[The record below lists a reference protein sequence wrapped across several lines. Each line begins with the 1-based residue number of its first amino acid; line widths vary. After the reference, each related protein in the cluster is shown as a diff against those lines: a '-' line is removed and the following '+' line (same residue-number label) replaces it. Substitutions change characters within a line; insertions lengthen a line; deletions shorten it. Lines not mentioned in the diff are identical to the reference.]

1 MDIVI
6 KVCTNEYYVKNRGGE
21 KMQVFYDS
29 RQIPSDKSLTG
40 NKKYS
45 DLLYG
50 YLQVVS
56 EREEGTNIRYIEK
69 KNLKFTKIAADL
81 QISRQTVAS
90 RLNNLID
97 MGLLRYDEVKKRY
110 EFITIQKDLAA
121 LLPKPTVRILCNTLR
136 ERSLS
141 ILAYLLKSY
150 FQHGQ
155 KPFNINID
163 ILKAQ
168 VGLSSANR
176 GTNNEVITDTLILLK
191 KLGFI
196 DYKVVKEMDK
206 VSGGFKTV
214 YILLSV
220 DNYIDWTGGN

>member
-1 MDIVI
+1 
-6 KVCTNEYYVKNRGGE
+6 
-21 KMQVFYDS
+21 MQVFYDS

-97 MGLLRYDEVKKRY
+97 MGLLKYDEVKKRY

-168 VGLSSANR
+168 VGLRSANR

>member
-1 MDIVI
+1 MLKI
-6 KVCTNEYYVKNRGGE
+6 GGE

-97 MGLLRYDEVKKRY
+97 MGLLKYDEVKKRY

-141 ILAYLLKSY
+141 ILAYLLKRY

-163 ILKAQ
+163 VLKAQ

-220 DNYIDWTGGN
+220 DNYIDWTGGI

>member
-1 MDIVI
+1 
-6 KVCTNEYYVKNRGGE
+6 
-21 KMQVFYDS
+21 MQVFYDS

-56 EREEGTNIRYIEK
+56 EREEETNIRYIDK

-97 MGLLRYDEVKKRY
+97 MGLLKYDEVKKRY

>member
-1 MDIVI
+1 M
-6 KVCTNEYYVKNRGGE
+6 
-21 KMQVFYDS
+21 
-29 RQIPSDKSLTG
+29 
-40 NKKYS
+40 
-45 DLLYG
+45 
-50 YLQVVS
+50 
-56 EREEGTNIRYIEK
+56 
-69 KNLKFTKIAADL
+69 
-81 QISRQTVAS
+81 
-90 RLNNLID
+90 
-97 MGLLRYDEVKKRY
+97 
-110 EFITIQKDLAA
+110 
-121 LLPKPTVRILCNTLR
+121 
-136 ERSLS
+136 
-141 ILAYLLKSY
+141 YLLKSY

-220 DNYIDWTGGN
+220 DNYIDCTGGI

>member
-1 MDIVI
+1 MNIMLKI
-6 KVCTNEYYVKNRGGE
+6 GGE

-56 EREEGTNIRYIEK
+56 EREEGTNIRYIDK

-97 MGLLRYDEVKKRY
+97 MGLLKYDEVKKRY

-176 GTNNEVITDTLILLK
+176 GVNNEVITDTLILLK

-220 DNYIDWTGGN
+220 DNYIDWTGGI

>member
-1 MDIVI
+1 MNIML
-6 KVCTNEYYVKNRGGE
+6 KRGGE
-21 KMQVFYDS
+21 KMEVFYDS

-97 MGLLRYDEVKKRY
+97 MGLLKYDEVKKRY

-220 DNYIDWTGGN
+220 DNYIDWTGGI

>member
-1 MDIVI
+1 MLKI
-6 KVCTNEYYVKNRGGE
+6 GGE

-69 KNLKFTKIAADL
+69 KNLKFTKIAEDL

-97 MGLLRYDEVKKRY
+97 MGLLKYDEVKKRY

-141 ILAYLLKSY
+141 IFAYLLKSY

-220 DNYIDWTGGN
+220 DNYIDWTGGI

>member
-1 MDIVI
+1 MLKI
-6 KVCTNEYYVKNRGGE
+6 GGE

-56 EREEGTNIRYIEK
+56 EREEETNIRYIEK

-97 MGLLRYDEVKKRY
+97 MGLLKYDEVKKRY

-220 DNYIDWTGGN
+220 DNYIDWTGGI

>member
-1 MDIVI
+1 
-6 KVCTNEYYVKNRGGE
+6 
-21 KMQVFYDS
+21 MQVFYDS

-56 EREEGTNIRYIEK
+56 EREEETNIRYIEK

-97 MGLLRYDEVKKRY
+97 MGLLKYDEVKKRY

-220 DNYIDWTGGN
+220 DNYIDWTGGI

>member
-1 MDIVI
+1 MLKI
-6 KVCTNEYYVKNRGGE
+6 GGE

-97 MGLLRYDEVKKRY
+97 MGLLKYDEVKKRY

-141 ILAYLLKSY
+141 ILTYLLKSY

-206 VSGGFKTV
+206 ISGGFKTV

-220 DNYIDWTGGN
+220 DNYIDWTGGI

>member
-1 MDIVI
+1 
-6 KVCTNEYYVKNRGGE
+6 
-21 KMQVFYDS
+21 MQIFYDS

-50 YLQVVS
+50 YLQVMS
-56 EREEGTNIRYIEK
+56 DREEDTDIRYIEK
-69 KNLKFTKIAADL
+69 KNLKFTKIAEDL

-97 MGLLRYDEVKKRY
+97 MGLLKYDEIKKRY

>member
-1 MDIVI
+1 MNIMLKI
-6 KVCTNEYYVKNRGGE
+6 GGE

-56 EREEGTNIRYIEK
+56 EREEETNIRYIDK

-97 MGLLRYDEVKKRY
+97 MGLLKYNEVKKRY

-220 DNYIDWTGGN
+220 DNYIDWTGGI

>member
-1 MDIVI
+1 
-6 KVCTNEYYVKNRGGE
+6 
-21 KMQVFYDS
+21 MQVFYDS

-56 EREEGTNIRYIEK
+56 EREEGTNIRYIDK

-97 MGLLRYDEVKKRY
+97 MGLLKYDEVKKRY

-150 FQHGQ
+150 FKHGQ

-163 ILKAQ
+163 VLKAQ

>member
-1 MDIVI
+1 
-6 KVCTNEYYVKNRGGE
+6 
-21 KMQVFYDS
+21 MQVFYDS

-56 EREEGTNIRYIEK
+56 EREEETNIRYIEK

-97 MGLLRYDEVKKRY
+97 MGLLKYDEVKKRY

-220 DNYIDWTGGN
+220 DNYIDWTGDN

>member
-1 MDIVI
+1 MNIMLKI
-6 KVCTNEYYVKNRGGE
+6 GGE

-56 EREEGTNIRYIEK
+56 EREEETNIRYIEK

-97 MGLLRYDEVKKRY
+97 MGLLKYNEVKKRY

-220 DNYIDWTGGN
+220 DNYIDWTGGI

>member
-1 MDIVI
+1 MNIMLKI
-6 KVCTNEYYVKNRGGE
+6 GGE

-56 EREEGTNIRYIEK
+56 EREEETNIRYIDK

-97 MGLLRYDEVKKRY
+97 MGLLKYDEVKKRY
-110 EFITIQKDLAA
+110 EFITIQKDLAP

-220 DNYIDWTGGN
+220 DNYIDWTGGI

>member
-1 MDIVI
+1 MLKI
-6 KVCTNEYYVKNRGGE
+6 GGE

-97 MGLLRYDEVKKRY
+97 MGLLKYDEVKKRY

-163 ILKAQ
+163 VLKTQ

>member
-6 KVCTNEYYVKNRGGE
+6 KVCTNEYYVKNRGE

-97 MGLLRYDEVKKRY
+97 MGLLKYDEVKKRY

>member
-1 MDIVI
+1 M
-6 KVCTNEYYVKNRGGE
+6 
-21 KMQVFYDS
+21 
-29 RQIPSDKSLTG
+29 
-40 NKKYS
+40 
-45 DLLYG
+45 
-50 YLQVVS
+50 
-56 EREEGTNIRYIEK
+56 
-69 KNLKFTKIAADL
+69 
-81 QISRQTVAS
+81 
-90 RLNNLID
+90 
-97 MGLLRYDEVKKRY
+97 
-110 EFITIQKDLAA
+110 
-121 LLPKPTVRILCNTLR
+121 
-136 ERSLS
+136 S

-163 ILKAQ
+163 VLKAQ

>member
-1 MDIVI
+1 MNIMLKI
-6 KVCTNEYYVKNRGGE
+6 GGE
-21 KMQVFYDS
+21 KMQAFYDS

-56 EREEGTNIRYIEK
+56 EREEETNIRYIEK

-97 MGLLRYDEVKKRY
+97 MGLLKYDEVKKRY

-155 KPFNINID
+155 KSFNINID

-206 VSGGFKTV
+206 ASGGFKTV

>member
-1 MDIVI
+1 MDNMLKI
-6 KVCTNEYYVKNRGGE
+6 GGE

-50 YLQVVS
+50 YLQVMS
-56 EREEGTNIRYIEK
+56 DREEGTDIRYIEK
-69 KNLKFTKIAADL
+69 KNLKFTKIAEDL

-97 MGLLRYDEVKKRY
+97 MGLLKYDEIKKRY

>member
-1 MDIVI
+1 
-6 KVCTNEYYVKNRGGE
+6 
-21 KMQVFYDS
+21 MQIFYDS

-50 YLQVVS
+50 YLQVMS
-56 EREEGTNIRYIEK
+56 EREEETDIRYIEK
-69 KNLKFTKIAADL
+69 KNLKFTKIAEDL

-97 MGLLRYDEVKKRY
+97 MGLLKYDEIKKRY